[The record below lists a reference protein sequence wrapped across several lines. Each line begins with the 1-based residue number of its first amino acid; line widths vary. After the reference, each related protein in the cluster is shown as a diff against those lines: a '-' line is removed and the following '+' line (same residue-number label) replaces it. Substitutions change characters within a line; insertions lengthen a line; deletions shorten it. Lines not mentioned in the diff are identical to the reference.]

1 MDLFLNLIR
10 GFSMALADS
19 VPGVSG
25 GTIAFVLGFY
35 DEFIGSLYVLTHG
48 TFGKL
53 KTTCHGFLGEIRN
66 WLGSWHGIIR
76 HGFGKSFLQPGSMNS
91 VPLFLGLSL
100 FSLPLILKEEK
111 QALSQKNRLP
121 FFLLGLFVVF
131 VITWFNPA
139 GGKGVQVDVAQLTPT
154 LGLYIFVCAMIA
166 ICAMVLPGIS
176 GSTMLLI
183 FGLYVP
189 IIGAIR
195 EFLHM
200 NPFLPSRP
208 YHFWLR
214 RPYRDCRHHPYCE
227 KRTGNA
233 SSRHGLLYLG
243 THGRFPL
250 HHRYGPH
257 HP

>member
-48 TFGKL
+48 TRELKQHALVFLGKL
-53 KTTCHGFLGEIRN
+53 GIGWALGMGSSVMV
-66 WLGSWHGIIR
+66 LGSLFTTRIYEL
-76 HGFGKSFLQPGSMNS
+76 SS
-91 VPLFLGLSL
+91 LFLGLSL

-166 ICAMVLPGIS
+166 ICAMVLPGIRAPPCS
-176 GSTMLLI
+176 SSLGCTFPSS
-183 FGLYVP
+183 
-189 IIGAIR
+189 
-195 EFLHM
+195 E
-200 NPFLPSRP
+200 PFVNS
-208 YHFWLR
+208 FI
-214 RPYRDCRHHPYCE
+214 
-227 KRTGNA
+227 
-233 SSRHGLLYLG
+233 
-243 THGRFPL
+243 
-250 HHRYGPH
+250 
-257 HP
+257 

>member
-1 MDLFLNLIR
+1 MVGL
-10 GFSMALADS
+10 LAWDH
-19 VPGVSG
+19 P
-25 GTIAFVLGFY
+25 
-35 DEFIGSLYVLTHG
+35 
-48 TFGKL
+48 
-53 KTTCHGFLGEIRN
+53 
-66 WLGSWHGIIR
+66 SW
-76 HGFGKSFLQPGSMNS
+76 FWEVFLQPGSMNS
-91 VPLFLGLSL
+91 VPSSWASRSFP
-100 FSLPLILKEEK
+100 PLILKEEK

-200 NPFLPSRP
+200 NLSYLPVLIIFGCGVLTGIVGIIRIVKNALEMHRAAMVYFILGLMVGSLYTIVTGPTTLKIPQPAMTFETFSPLCFLLGGIFL
-208 YHFWLR
+208 YALDKLR
-214 RPYRDCRHHPYCE
+214 KFSEKKLHPE
-227 KRTGNA
+227 G
-233 SSRHGLLYLG
+233 
-243 THGRFPL
+243 
-250 HHRYGPH
+250 
-257 HP
+257 

>member
-48 TFGKL
+48 TRELKQHALVFLGKL
-53 KTTCHGFLGEIRN
+53 GIGWALGMGSSVMV
-66 WLGSWHGIIR
+66 LGSLFTTRIYEL
-76 HGFGKSFLQPGSMNS
+76 SS
-91 VPLFLGLSL
+91 LFLGLSL

-154 LGLYIFVCAMIA
+154 LGL
-166 ICAMVLPGIS
+166 IS
-176 GSTMLLI
+176 SS
-183 FGLYVP
+183 VP
-189 IIGAIR
+189 
-195 EFLHM
+195 
-200 NPFLPSRP
+200 
-208 YHFWLR
+208 
-214 RPYRDCRHHPYCE
+214 
-227 KRTGNA
+227 
-233 SSRHGLLYLG
+233 
-243 THGRFPL
+243 
-250 HHRYGPH
+250 
-257 HP
+257 

>member
-1 MDLFLNLIR
+1 M
-10 GFSMALADS
+10 
-19 VPGVSG
+19 
-25 GTIAFVLGFY
+25 VLG
-35 DEFIGSLYVLTHG
+35 SL
-48 TFGKL
+48 F
-53 KTTCHGFLGEIRN
+53 TTRIYEL
-66 WLGSWHGIIR
+66 S
-76 HGFGKSFLQPGSMNS
+76 S
-91 VPLFLGLSL
+91 LFLGLSL

-200 NPFLPSRP
+200 NLSYLPVLIIFGCGVLTGIVGIIRIVKTHWKCIEPPWFTLSWDSWSVP
-208 YHFWLR
+208 STPSLR
-214 RPYRDCRHHPYCE
+214 APPP
-227 KRTGNA
+227 
-233 SSRHGLLYLG
+233 L
-243 THGRFPL
+243 RFPSQ
-250 HHRYGPH
+250 P
-257 HP
+257 